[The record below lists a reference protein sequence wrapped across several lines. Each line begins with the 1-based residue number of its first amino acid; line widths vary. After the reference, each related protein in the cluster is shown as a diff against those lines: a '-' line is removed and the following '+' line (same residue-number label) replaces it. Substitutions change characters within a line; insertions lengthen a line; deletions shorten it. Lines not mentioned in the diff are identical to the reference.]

1 MYAFSYFRAASVL
14 EACDRL
20 RHQPSARLLAG
31 GQSLIAS
38 MKLRLADPVELIDLS
53 ALVEM
58 TGIRV
63 DGSSVTI
70 GAMTRHAEVAASAQ
84 IQQALPSLAALAGG
98 IADRMVRN
106 MGTLGGSLAN
116 NDPAADYP
124 SAVLALD
131 AAVMTDRRRIVA
143 DSFFLGMFQTALEAD
158 EIITAVEFRVPRRA
172 AYMKFRHPASRYATV
187 GVYVADFGDAVR
199 VAVTG
204 AGPVVFRVAE
214 MEGALSTRFAPD
226 AIADIRIPADG
237 LNADIHASAEY
248 RAEMVT
254 VMATR
259 AVERALNQNGSTDL

>member
-1 MYAFSYFRAASVL
+1 MYSFSFLRAASVP
-14 EACDRL
+14 EASERL
-20 RHQPSARLLAG
+20 RHQPSAKLLAG

-38 MKLRLADPVELIDLS
+38 MKLRLSDPVELIDLS
-53 ALVEM
+53 GIASM
-58 TGIRV
+58 SGIRV
-63 DGSSVTI
+63 DGPSVTI
-70 GAMTRHAEVAASAQ
+70 GAMTRHAEVAASADLQ
-84 IQQALPSLAALAGG
+84 RLLPSLAALAGG

-106 MGTLGGSLAN
+106 MGTLGGSIAN

-131 AAVMTDRRRIVA
+131 ASIITDRRRIAA
-143 DSFFLGMFQTALEAD
+143 DSFFVGMFQTALEPD
-158 EIITAVEFRVPRRA
+158 EIITAVEFRVPQRG

-204 AGPVVFRVAE
+204 AGPVAFRVAG
-214 MEGALSTRFAPD
+214 MEQALRAHFAPETL
-226 AIADIRIPADG
+226 AGIRIAPDG

-254 VMATR
+254 VMAMR
-259 AVERALNQNGSTDL
+259 AVEQSLAP